1 MSQEEIIWFGGCILL
16 TILIFYSLSRP
27 LLFNALKII
36 LFGGVWIFA
45 IYIGMFEYVIE
56 AFS

>member
-1 MSQEEIIWFGGCILL
+1 MSQIEILWFGGCILL
-16 TILIFYSLSRP
+16 TILIFFSLSRP
-27 LLFNALKII
+27 LLFNVLKII

-45 IYIGMFEYVIE
+45 IYIGMIDYVIE